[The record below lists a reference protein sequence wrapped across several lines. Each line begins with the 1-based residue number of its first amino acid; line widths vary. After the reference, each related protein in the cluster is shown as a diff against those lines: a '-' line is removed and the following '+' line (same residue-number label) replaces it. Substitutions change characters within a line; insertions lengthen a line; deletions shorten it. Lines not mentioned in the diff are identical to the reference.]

1 MVTIKKISIGSAFR
15 VGAVISVIFWAV
27 FGLLFFALPG
37 MLFSSLTTSSFSGTP
52 ELQEFGMIGGMGLL
66 VTYVCAIPFYA
77 IVGGLAGALY
87 ALVYNVTAGMV
98 GGIEVELD
106 DLSGRGVD
114 VPDWGPVGGGKPKN
128 EGF

>member
-37 MLFSSLTTSSFSGTP
+37 LLFSSLTTSTFSSTP
-52 ELQEFGMIGGMGLL
+52 ELREFGMMGGAGLL
-66 VTYVCAIPFYA
+66 VTYLCAIPFYA
-77 IVGGLAGALY
+77 IAGGLAGALY
-87 ALVYNVTAGMV
+87 ALVYNITSGMV

-114 VPDWGPVGGGKPKN
+114 VPDWGPMSGKPKN